1 MTNKNLISAALC
13 VLSLTT
19 VGAMGV
25 LLKERREFNA
35 ELSKQNDILQKQNE
49 AIRLLSEQVRDI
61 GFCSKSTENGAIYL
75 VKR

>member
-19 VGAMGV
+19 VGAMGA

-35 ELSKQNDILQKQNE
+35 ELSKQHDILQKQNE

>member
-19 VGAMGV
+19 VGAMGA

>member
-19 VGAMGV
+19 VGTMGA
-25 LLKERREFNA
+25 LLKERREFNV

>member
-19 VGAMGV
+19 VGAMGA

-35 ELSKQNDILQKQNE
+35 ELSKQNDILNKQNE
-49 AIRLLSEQVRDI
+49 AIRWLSEQVRDI
-61 GFCSKSTENGAIYL
+61 GFCAKSTEDGAIYL

>member
-19 VGAMGV
+19 VGAIGA

-35 ELSKQNDILQKQNE
+35 ELSKQNDILHKQNE

>member
-19 VGAMGV
+19 VATMGA

-75 VKR
+75 FKR

>member
-19 VGAMGV
+19 VGTMGA

-61 GFCSKSTENGAIYL
+61 GFCVKSTENGAIYL

>member
-1 MTNKNLISAALC
+1 MMNKNLISAALC
-13 VLSLTT
+13 MLSLTT
-19 VGAMGV
+19 VGAMGA

-35 ELSKQNDILQKQNE
+35 ELSKQNDILHKQNE

>member
-19 VGAMGV
+19 VGTMGA

-35 ELSKQNDILQKQNE
+35 ELSKQNDILHKQNE
-49 AIRLLSEQVRDI
+49 AIRLLSEQVSDI
-61 GFCSKSTENGAIYL
+61 GFCAKSTENGAIYL

>member
-1 MTNKNLISAALC
+1 MMNKNLISAALC

-19 VGAMGV
+19 VGAMGA

-35 ELSKQNDILQKQNE
+35 ELSKQNDILHKQNE
-49 AIRLLSEQVRDI
+49 AIRLLGEQVRDI
-61 GFCSKSTENGAIYL
+61 GFCAKSTEDGAIYL